1 MEDPSTHQVASD
13 HLEAKSEAMRRWVLG
28 VVVVVVVD
36 HSRPEKPNSLR
47 PLPNSHRMVAV
58 AIASLLHWPHPQ
70 AAAFQKWRL

>member
-13 HLEAKSEAMRRWVLG
+13 HLEAKSEAMRKWV
-28 VVVVVVVD
+28 VAVVVVVD
-36 HSRPEKPNSLR
+36 HSSPEKPNSLQS
-47 PLPNSHRMVAV
+47 LPNSHRMVAV